1 MKGHRHARLNP
12 EAIARLTANT
22 EPWLS
27 YEECFE
33 QLDSV
38 IEGLVAT
45 GTPLSQKVRV
55 HLLACPFCYDEAVS
69 LAALVADDLG
79 LSPDD
84 AVARLDTAVLG
95 AQE

>member
-1 MKGHRHARLNP
+1 MKSHRHPQLNP

-33 QLDSV
+33 QLDTV

-45 GTPLSQKVRV
+45 GAPLSRKVRV
-55 HLLACPFCYDEAVS
+55 HLQACPFCYDEAVS
-69 LAALVADDLG
+69 LAALVAHDFG
-79 LSPDD
+79 LSPDNAIALLD
-84 AVARLDTAVLG
+84 NAVF
-95 AQE
+95 E